1 MKRIVAVLAILVVM
15 FLGGCQFL
23 GKVADNLK
31 NADYEVCYAH
41 PQYGEVCIKLNG
53 KDYVQKEA
61 LPPSL
66 AQAATDHI
74 ELLKKAD
81 PPK

>member
-1 MKRIVAVLAILVVM
+1 MKRIMALLAILVVM
-15 FLGGCQFL
+15 FLGGCTFL
-23 GKVADNLK
+23 DKVAENLK
-31 NADYEVCYAH
+31 NADYEVCYTH

-53 KDYVQKEA
+53 KEYVQKDA
-61 LPPSL
+61 LPPELSK
-66 AQAATDHI
+66 ATTDHV